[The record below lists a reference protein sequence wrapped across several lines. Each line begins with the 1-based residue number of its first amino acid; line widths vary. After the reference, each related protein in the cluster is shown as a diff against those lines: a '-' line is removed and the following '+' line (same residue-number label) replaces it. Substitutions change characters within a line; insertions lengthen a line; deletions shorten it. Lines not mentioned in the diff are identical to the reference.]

1 MSTTS
6 IRIRVE
12 TLRQLHQ
19 LRKHPAETIDSVV
32 SRLIARYRGEPEPP
46 ILLWGHVHKRKP
58 VIRCKKLHAIARKKR
73 SAKDHED
80 PILRFY

>member
-1 MSTTS
+1 MSTS

-12 TLRQLHQ
+12 TLRRLHQ
-19 LRKHPAETIDSVV
+19 LRNHPAETIDSVV
-32 SRLIARYRGEPEPP
+32 LRLIAHYRGEPEPP
-46 ILLWGHVHKRKP
+46 ITIWGDINKERP

-73 SAKDHED
+73 STKDPED